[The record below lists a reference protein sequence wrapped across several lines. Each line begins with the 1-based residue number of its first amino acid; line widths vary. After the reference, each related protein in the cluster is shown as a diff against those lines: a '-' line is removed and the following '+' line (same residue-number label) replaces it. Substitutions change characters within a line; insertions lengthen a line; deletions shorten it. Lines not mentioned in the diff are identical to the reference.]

1 MNVDV
6 SILTGF
12 LAGLASFITPCVL
25 PMVPVYLMY
34 LTGYTSVDD
43 LSKDRLKTF
52 FRSLF
57 FVLGFTIVFVLL
69 GMSATA
75 FGRFLIKNKALFR
88 KICSVIILVF
98 ALSMMGVIKI
108 KGLNRFKLKKSN
120 GLVGALLMGMAFSIG
135 WSPCFGPVLG
145 TILTLAAQKDT
156 ILKGA
161 TLLFSYS
168 LGLGIPFIISG
179 FFAGEIRKF
188 FNKKPGMLKKVNF
201 VAGIIMAIFAVLL
214 YFDIFRFLS

>member
-25 PMVPVYLMY
+25 PMVPAYLMY

-75 FGRFLIKNKALFR
+75 
-88 KICSVIILVF
+88 
-98 ALSMMGVIKI
+98 
-108 KGLNRFKLKKSN
+108 
-120 GLVGALLMGMAFSIG
+120 
-135 WSPCFGPVLG
+135 
-145 TILTLAAQKDT
+145 
-156 ILKGA
+156 
-161 TLLFSYS
+161 
-168 LGLGIPFIISG
+168 
-179 FFAGEIRKF
+179 
-188 FNKKPGMLKKVNF
+188 
-201 VAGIIMAIFAVLL
+201 
-214 YFDIFRFLS
+214 